1 MQSLESTYATL
12 YLSDQAGRF
21 MKAIYWALFA
31 FGLAAILSACAQPP
45 EAKDCESA
53 ELCSEVVTTTD
64 PMCKTPFNYSSDKF
78 FTVWNRHP
86 NRKIYVTYEAYVRH
100 ISTTA
105 PDEKILKMVAVNPRE
120 TEPLGCWRTK
130 GILSE
135 NFDQWSYTLMT
146 SCFAN
151 ECPSPPVSKPSET
164 RDPKAT
170 CEELCARDDAS
181 CLKSEISTPPP
192 LMPKLRSVLYRFT
205 SANLNNQLP
214 TNVAMEPIVELANA
228 YTNTNSCWRG
238 DIELGAPSPISSAF
252 RNSGSTCRVPF
263 TTSDPRAPG
272 LEVAFPGDWT
282 GRFERTKA
290 TYTYVSS
297 DAAHSPLMSIA
308 KKDGSIVHETVSK
321 ITGEQGL
328 MTFSGSKYYC
338 GQVFWRGD

>member
-1 MQSLESTYATL
+1 
-12 YLSDQAGRF
+12 
-21 MKAIYWALFA
+21 
-31 FGLAAILSACAQPP
+31 
-45 EAKDCESA
+45 
-53 ELCSEVVTTTD
+53 
-64 PMCKTPFNYSSDKF
+64 
-78 FTVWNRHP
+78 
-86 NRKIYVTYEAYVRH
+86 
-100 ISTTA
+100 
-105 PDEKILKMVAVNPRE
+105 
-120 TEPLGCWRTK
+120 
-130 GILSE
+130 
-135 NFDQWSYTLMT
+135 MT